1 MSSLFVES
9 EALLPDVIALR
20 RRLHRVPEVGLD
32 LPETQR
38 AVLEALA
45 DLPIQ
50 ITRGDK
56 LSSVIGV
63 LEGAHPGATV
73 LLRADMDALAMQETT
88 DVPFRSER
96 ANAAHSCGHDAHTAM
111 LVGAARVLARHRDQ
125 LSGRIVF
132 MFQPGEEGHDGAR
145 KMINEGLL
153 DGQGEI
159 RCAFALHQAPNL
171 PSGTVTIKSGPCLAG
186 VDGVYI
192 TVKGRGGHAGM
203 PHLSLDPIPVACEIV
218 QAIQSYITRR
228 VDPFDPIIVTIAK
241 INAGVG
247 RGIISELAHLE
258 GTMRSLSAASR
269 DRAVAGLTQLAEGIA
284 SAHGMSAE
292 VRFNAGY
299 PVTVN
304 HAEQASLVMRVAR
317 ELLGADRV
325 IEQTAPVMGSEDFA
339 YVLERVPGAMAFLGT
354 APPGV
359 APERAAPPHHPA
371 MMLDEGAMTVGVAMY
386 AAVALAALRE
396 SSSVDPG
403 P

>member
-1 MSSLFVES
+1 MKTLIDES
-9 EALLPDVIALR
+9 RALLPDIIALR
-20 RRLHRVPEVGLD
+20 RTLHRVPEVGLD

-38 AVLEALA
+38 AVIDALR
-45 DLPIQ
+45 DLPIE
-50 ITRGDK
+50 IKRGDK

-63 LEGAHPGATV
+63 LDGARPGPTV
-73 LLRADMDALAMQETT
+73 LLRADMDALAMQETA
-88 DVPFRSER
+88 DVPFKSER
-96 ANAAHSCGHDAHTAM
+96 PNAAHTCGHDAHTAM
-111 LVGAARVLARHRDQ
+111 LVGAARLLAGHREQ
-125 LSGRIVF
+125 IAGRILF

-145 KMINEGLL
+145 KMIDEGLL
-153 DGQGEI
+153 DGHGEI
-159 RCAFALHQAPNL
+159 TCAFAIHQAPNL
-171 PSGTVTIKSGPCLAG
+171 PSGSIAIKSGACLAG

-218 QAIQSYITRR
+218 QAIQSFITRR

-258 GTMRSLSAASR
+258 GTMRSLSSASR
-269 DRAVAGLTQLAEGIA
+269 DRAVAGLTQLAQGIA

-304 HAEQASLVMRVAR
+304 HSEQASLILRVAR
-317 ELLGADRV
+317 ETLGAAHV
-325 IEQTAPVMGSEDFA
+325 IEQTVPVMGSEDFA

-371 MMLDEGAMTVGVAMY
+371 MILDEDAMAIGIAMH
-386 AAVALAALRE
+386 AGVALAAL
-396 SSSVDPG
+396 G
-403 P
+403 